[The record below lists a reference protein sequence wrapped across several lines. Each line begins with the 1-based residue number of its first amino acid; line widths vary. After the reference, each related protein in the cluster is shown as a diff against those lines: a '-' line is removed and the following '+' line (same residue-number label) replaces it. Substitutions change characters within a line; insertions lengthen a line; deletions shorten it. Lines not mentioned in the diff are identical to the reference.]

1 MPSGSPN
8 VTSAEVV
15 MLVGGCPASDRPCD
29 SAIEKQPEW
38 AAAMSS
44 SGLVRPLGASARDSQ
59 VSSKLPSPDESRL
72 TDPLPVASGPSQ
84 RVVAVR
90 TVATMTSPFTAR
102 TCADQGRLLRAG
114 RYLSWTPGP
123 PRVTTGPE
131 GGPAAGH
138 GRAEPAR
145 GAGWAGPHKARP
157 PSTGTMAPV
166 MPLAPSP
173 ARNAMTAATSSGRSS
188 RPSGCSL
195 ANDSAAGSEYSR
207 ALSSRTGVAV
217 DPGLT
222 AFAVTPVPPSSAASA
237 RMKPA
242 TAALDAQ
249 YAASIGRPRVAA

>member
-90 TVATMTSPFTAR
+90 TVATMTSPFTA
-102 TCADQGRLLRAG
+102 G
-114 RYLSWTPGP
+114 RYGIRVPAADSPAGASLISWTSGP
-123 PRVTTGPE
+123 APATTGP
-131 GGPAAGH
+131 GVGP
-138 GRAEPAR
+138 
-145 GAGWAGPHKARP
+145 GAG
-157 PSTGTMAPV
+157 
-166 MPLAPSP
+166 LAPPRP
-173 ARNAMTAATSSGRSS
+173 A
-188 RPSGCSL
+188 L
-195 ANDSAAGSEYSR
+195 
-207 ALSSRTGVAV
+207 
-217 DPGLT
+217 
-222 AFAVTPVPPSSAASA
+222 
-237 RMKPA
+237 PA
-242 TAALDAQ
+242 
-249 YAASIGRPRVAA
+249 

>member
-15 MLVGGCPASDRPCD
+15 MLVGGCPASDSPCD

-90 TVATMTSPFTAR
+90 TVATMTSPFTAGSCGTRCQRR
-102 TCADQGRLLRAG
+102 TARPAPPSYPGPAG
-114 RYLSWTPGP
+114 RRLRQRGQESGRE
-123 PRVTTGPE
+123 RVSRRARPVL
-131 GGPAAGH
+131 PASGTH
-138 GRAEPAR
+138 S
-145 GAGWAGPHKARP
+145 ARP
-157 PSTGTMAPV
+157 PSTGTIAPV

-173 ARNAMTAATSSGRSS
+173 ARKAMTAATSSGRSS
-188 RPSGCSL
+188 RPRGCWL
-195 ANDSAAGSEYSR
+195 AKDSAAGRE
-207 ALSSRTGVAV
+207 
-217 DPGLT
+217 
-222 AFAVTPVPPSSAASA
+222 
-237 RMKPA
+237 
-242 TAALDAQ
+242 
-249 YAASIGRPRVAA
+249 